1 MNTTVKRIKDL
12 IRTDLITMSGG
23 KNSQKTMVLACVIAF
38 GALGMVVSPLAGL
51 YIPLLMGGFFVP
63 MLFGNEMKYHSEKMF
78 ALLPVR
84 RKDIVRSRFILS
96 VGAYLIAAALF
107 YLLMLLSIKL
117 KLFLRFID
125 DEKFD
130 ILSMLAE
137 RSGSTMSET
146 GYFNMLYFAVSF
158 WGLTLT
164 TSALRKYFR
173 NSSIFDTTI
182 IIRKAG
188 KQDYKMLIIAMLVI
202 IGLVV
207 FITDLLPV
215 RAALAPVG
223 AVIAMLFEAA
233 NGLLMGALLLVM
245 GIMSAIYRYICTML
259 EYEERE
265 L

>member
-1 MNTTVKRIKDL
+1 MQAEIKRIKDL

-23 KNSQKTMVLACVIAF
+23 KSSQKTMVVLCVIAF
-38 GALGMVVSPLAGL
+38 GAMGMVVSPLAGL

-84 RKDIVRSRFILS
+84 RKDIVRSRFVLS
-96 VGAYLIAAALF
+96 VGAYVIAAALF

-117 KLFLRFID
+117 KLFLWFID

-137 RSGSTMSET
+137 SSGSMMSEI
-146 GYFNMLYFAVSF
+146 GFFNVLYFAVSF

-173 NSSIFDTTI
+173 NSAVFDTSVI
-182 IIRKAG
+182 IKKAG
-188 KQDYKMLIIAMLVI
+188 KQDYKMFIIAMLII
-202 IGLVV
+202 IGVV
-207 FITDLLPV
+207 IFITDLLPV

-223 AVIAMLFEAA
+223 AVIAQLATAA
-233 NGLLMGALLLVM
+233 NGLLMGGVLLAM
-245 GIMSAIYRYICTML
+245 GAMSSVYKYICTLL

>member
-23 KNSQKTMVLACVIAF
+23 KNSQKTMLLACVIAF

-146 GYFNMLYFAVSF
+146 GYFNVLYFAVSF